1 MKQINNYIIEKLHLN
16 KDTKVNLLEEEPVLL
31 ISHSAL
37 SNNPNYISFYYY
49 EISDYDKNIIKLHNH
64 SEEFTVLNHTSNDKY
79 KYIFASSE
87 WEDNIKK
94 NISWGY
100 VILKEDAIN
109 LIEEILQ
116 KPVLEWECPYGKFR
130 IEKQIGLKRDNITLE
145 EWLKKLL
152 DWLKN
157 GKS

>member
-1 MKQINNYIIEKLHLN
+1 MKEINTYILEKLKIN
-16 KDTKVNLLEEEPVLL
+16 KNTKVNLLEGKPVLV
-31 ISHSAL
+31 ISHSVL
-37 SNNPNYISFYYY
+37 SNNPNYVSFYYY
-49 EISDYDKNIIKLHNH
+49 EISDYDKHIIKLHNYE
-64 SEEFTVLNHTSNDKY
+64 EEFTVLNHTQNDKY
-79 KYIFASSE
+79 KYLFASYE
-87 WEDNIKK
+87 VKNTITK
-94 NISWGY
+94 NISFGY

-116 KPVLEWECPYGKFR
+116 KPVLELECPYGKFR
-130 IEKQIGLKRDNITLE
+130 IEKQIGLRRDKITLE

>member
-16 KDTKVNLLEEEPVLL
+16 KDTKFNSLEEEPVLL
-31 ISHSAL
+31 ISHSVL
-37 SNNPNYISFYYY
+37 SNNPNYVSFYYY
-49 EISDYDKNIIKLHNH
+49 EISDYDEHIIKLHH
-64 SEEFTVLNHTSNDKY
+64 HEEEFTVLNHTQNDKY
-79 KYIFASSE
+79 KYLFASYE
-87 WEDNIKK
+87 RKQTITK